1 MHLETALRGVIV
13 ADRWP
18 KSQLDISV
26 VVLEGE
32 EDGWWGDEAVSAM
45 GGGFA
50 AAGGSNAAGQGWGM
64 MNVLSHAITV
74 AGAAVVDAGVDCLG
88 LISGGVAAVVA
99 APTPTHPE
107 STSQQQEE
115 GQREEDTTSIATSLA
130 SSTSPRT
137 LKLLLDPAPT
147 EHSLHTST
155 ILATAVVGY
164 MSSSDEL
171 TEVWV
176 KGNIPPIEGYDH
188 EALIDGA
195 VECARAVSKGVV
207 VDAVRESAERRWKA
221 GGRVEQKIEQL
232 QGQGDVE
239 MEG

>member
-45 GGGFA
+45 GGGF

-107 STSQQQEE
+107 STSQQE
-115 GQREEDTTSIATSLA
+115 EEDTTSIATSLA

-221 GGRVEQKIEQL
+221 GGRVEQKIEQP